1 MPATDSHCTGFNII
15 LYIMHRVM
23 YITCCVCTHAQG
35 VPSVGSDSSDCSDHH
50 LCGHQSVQEK
60 EKE

>member
-1 MPATDSHCTGFNII
+1 MPATDSHCIGFNII
-15 LYIMHRVM
+15 PYIMHRVM
-23 YITCCVCTHAQG
+23 YITCCVYTQAQG
-35 VPSVGSDSSDCSDHH
+35 VPSVGSDSDCSDHH